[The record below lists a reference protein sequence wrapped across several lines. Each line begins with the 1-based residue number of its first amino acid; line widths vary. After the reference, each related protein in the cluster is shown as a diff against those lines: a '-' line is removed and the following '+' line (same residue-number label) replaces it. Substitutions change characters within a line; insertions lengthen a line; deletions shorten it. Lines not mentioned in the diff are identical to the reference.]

1 MVPEANQ
8 GGFGGGEEV
17 SHMLSVWVIVVFV
30 GGEEGGAL
38 GPVVG
43 LPVVVCQGRA
53 RGALAEEVCDETAHV
68 VSRRVPV
75 RQDRAEVGV

>member
-1 MVPEANQ
+1 MFPEANQ

-17 SHMLSVWVIVVFV
+17 SYMLSVWVVMVLV

-38 GPVVG
+38 GPVVR

-53 RGALAEEVCDETAHV
+53 RGALAE
-68 VSRRVPV
+68 
-75 RQDRAEVGV
+75 QI